1 LGGNARRKSCQ
12 QSVGPRWHP
21 SGNLAIATVHVI
33 PNRAEGPVRNL
44 LYAGADRTR
53 LPAVL
58 DRSKTPEHHESPA
71 RLCFFHSIC
80 ETDTRSLITDH
91 ETTRPLTTNHCPTPM
106 GKIHV
111 LSETVA
117 NKIAAGEVVERP
129 ASVVKE
135 LLENSLDA
143 GATRIR
149 INVEAGGKRL
159 IQITDNGCG
168 MVRDDAMLAFER
180 HATSKMKDAEDLL
193 SIATLGFRGEALPA
207 IASVSRLRL
216 ETRVAGEAA
225 GTVVEIN
232 GGKIARV
239 EEAGL
244 PEGTSITVR
253 DLFFNTP
260 ARKKFLKAES
270 TELSHIASLVTHYAL
285 AHPEKHF
292 ELHSAT
298 NAMLVAPA
306 VAGHSE
312 RVYQVF
318 GKETLEQLI
327 PIAAAQPLERV
338 GLPQPPPWRREEVQT
353 DEDGAVQ
360 KKEPGEMRV
369 SGFVSKPEIQ
379 KLNRNS
385 IFVFVNGR
393 LIRDRLVQHGL
404 TEAYR
409 NIIPPAVYP
418 VVLLFLELP
427 AEEVDVN
434 VHPSKTEVRFRQ
446 QSVMHDFVRDSV
458 RAALMKA
465 RPAPQFVTEIRAHAT
480 AGEALTPG
488 SGWEASSAVQSGEE
502 IAAQAF
508 AAGEQASAGLYEP
521 GAGAGERFA
530 LQAPLAPPISARF
543 QFSGGI
549 AVEANAGIAL
559 ARQLETIPDNGC
571 APALEVREEEPTLS
585 SLGTLKP
592 LGQIRNSFIL
602 AVNEDGLWIIDQHV
616 AHERVLFERVLKQRS
631 AQRVES
637 QRLLMPIIVELS
649 PAQQAV
655 FTEISD
661 ELQHNGFE
669 VEAFGARSVAVKV
682 APAGVEAPA
691 VEHMLHELLELISRE
706 EQSLNLEKI
715 RARIAASIACH
726 AAIKVNMPLEQ
737 NKMDWL
743 LAELA
748 KTDHPMSCPHGRPV
762 VLRYSVK
769 DIQKA
774 FKRI

>member
-1 LGGNARRKSCQ
+1 
-12 QSVGPRWHP
+12 
-21 SGNLAIATVHVI
+21 
-33 PNRAEGPVRNL
+33 
-44 LYAGADRTR
+44 
-53 LPAVL
+53 
-58 DRSKTPEHHESPA
+58 
-71 RLCFFHSIC
+71 
-80 ETDTRSLITDH
+80 
-91 ETTRPLTTNHCPTPM
+91 M
-106 GKIHV
+106 GRIHV

-117 NKIAAGEVVERP
+117 NQIAAGEVVERP

-135 LLENSLDA
+135 MLENSLDA
-143 GATRIR
+143 GATRIKVS
-149 INVEAGGKRL
+149 VEAGGKKL
-159 IQITDNGCG
+159 IQVTDNGCG

-180 HATSKMKDAEDLL
+180 HATSKIKNTEDLL
-193 SIATLGFRGEALPA
+193 SIATLGFRGEALPS

-216 ETRVAGEAA
+216 ETRAEEEAA

-244 PEGTSITVR
+244 PLGTSITVR

-292 ELHSAT
+292 ELHSAA
-298 NAMLVAPA
+298 NAMLVAPP
-306 VAGHSE
+306 VAGYSE

-318 GKETLEQLI
+318 GKETLDQLI
-327 PIAAAQPLERV
+327 PVASRQALEHV
-338 GLPQPPPWRREEVQT
+338 GLPQPPPWRRKEVE
-353 DEDGAVQ
+353 EDGELTGGVVVE
-360 KKEPGEMRV
+360 KGPGEMRIH
-369 SGFVSKPEIQ
+369 GFISKPEIQ

-393 LIRDRLVQHGL
+393 TIRDRLIQHAL

-409 NIIPPAVYP
+409 NIIPPTVYP

-427 AEEVDVN
+427 AAEVDVN

-465 RPAPQFVTEIRAHAT
+465 RPVPQFVTEMHAHAT
-480 AGEALTPG
+480 ASTSLTPGAMTPALTPG
-488 SGWEASSAVQSGEE
+488 ALSWNPLPGEASEDGPQNSPLLAKTARNGAPDSVQG
-502 IAAQAF
+502 
-508 AAGEQASAGLYEP
+508 
-521 GAGAGERFA
+521 GAFA
-530 LQAPLAPPISARF
+530 LQALAPPPISQRF
-543 QFSGGI
+543 QFEGGI
-549 AVEANAGIAL
+549 AVEANAAVSL
-559 ARQLETIPDNGC
+559 ARAPEAIPDPGC
-571 APALEVREEEPTLS
+571 APALDVNEEEPTLS
-585 SLGTLKP
+585 ALGTLKP
-592 LGQIRNSFIL
+592 VGQIRNSFIL
-602 AVNEDGLWIIDQHV
+602 AVNEDGLWIVDQHV
-616 AHERVLFERVLKQRS
+616 AHERVLFERILKQRA
-631 AQRVES
+631 AQKVEG
-637 QRLLMPIIVELS
+637 QRLLMPIVLELS

-655 FTEISD
+655 FSEIAD

-669 VEAFGARSVAVKV
+669 AEPFGARSVAVKV
-682 APAGVEAPA
+682 APAGVDAAA
-691 VEHMLHELLELISRE
+691 VEHMLHELLDQFSRQ

-715 RARIAASIACH
+715 RAQIAASIACH

-737 NKMDWL
+737 NKMEWL

-748 KTDHPMSCPHGRPV
+748 KTDHPMACPHGRPV

>member
-1 LGGNARRKSCQ
+1 
-12 QSVGPRWHP
+12 
-21 SGNLAIATVHVI
+21 
-33 PNRAEGPVRNL
+33 
-44 LYAGADRTR
+44 
-53 LPAVL
+53 
-58 DRSKTPEHHESPA
+58 
-71 RLCFFHSIC
+71 
-80 ETDTRSLITDH
+80 
-91 ETTRPLTTNHCPTPM
+91 M
-106 GKIHV
+106 GRIHV

-117 NKIAAGEVVERP
+117 NQIAAGEVVERP

-135 LLENSLDA
+135 MLENSLDA
-143 GATRIR
+143 GATRIK
-149 INVEAGGKRL
+149 ISVEAGGKKL

-180 HATSKMKDAEDLL
+180 HATSKIKNTEDLL
-193 SIATLGFRGEALPA
+193 SIATLGFRGEALPS

-216 ETRVAGEAA
+216 ETRAEEEDA

-244 PEGTSITVR
+244 PLGTSITVR

-285 AHPEKHF
+285 AHPGKHF
-292 ELHSAT
+292 ELHSAA
-298 NAMLVAPA
+298 NAMLVAPP
-306 VAGHSE
+306 VAGYSE
-312 RVYQVF
+312 RVYQIF
-318 GKETLEQLI
+318 GKETLDQLI
-327 PIAAAQPLERV
+327 PVASRQALERV
-338 GLPQPPPWRREEVQT
+338 GLPQPPPWRRKEVDDDGEPIMPT
-353 DEDGAVQ
+353 D
-360 KKEPGEMRV
+360 PGEMRIH
-369 SGFVSKPEIQ
+369 GFVSKPEIQ

-393 LIRDRLVQHGL
+393 TIRDRLIQHAL

-409 NIIPPAVYP
+409 NIIPPSVYP

-427 AEEVDVN
+427 AAEVDVN

-458 RAALMKA
+458 RSALMKA
-465 RPAPQFVTEIRAHAT
+465 RPVPQFVTEMHAHAT
-480 AGEALTPG
+480 ASASLTSGGLTPG
-488 SGWEASSAVQSGEE
+488 AMTPGARDWEPASGEVRGE
-502 IAAQAF
+502 
-508 AAGEQASAGLYEP
+508 AAGFRASGSGLAEAERKEPEAAYAAG
-521 GAGAGERFA
+521 GFA
-530 LQAPLAPPISARF
+530 LQAPAPLPVSARF
-543 QFSGGI
+543 QFEGGI
-549 AVEANAGIAL
+549 AVEANAAIPA
-559 ARQLETIPDNGC
+559 ARGLESIRGMPERVPGHDRC
-571 APALEVREEEPTLS
+571 APALDVSALDASEEEPTLS

-592 LGQIRNSFIL
+592 VGQIRNSFIL
-602 AVNEDGLWIIDQHV
+602 AVSEDGLWIIDQHV
-616 AHERVLFERVLKQRS
+616 AHERVLFERILKQRA
-631 AQRVES
+631 AQKVES
-637 QRLLMPIIVELS
+637 QRLLMPIVLELS

-655 FTEISD
+655 LTEISD
-661 ELQHNGFE
+661 ELQYNGFE
-669 VEAFGARSVAVKV
+669 AEPFGARSVAVKV
-682 APAGVEAPA
+682 APAGVDAAA
-691 VEHMLHELLELISRE
+691 VEHMLHELLDQLSRE

-737 NKMDWL
+737 NKMEWL

-748 KTDHPMSCPHGRPV
+748 KTEHPMSCPHGRPV